1 MTKIF
6 ALLLLCSSC
15 VHYNVYR
22 IGRHEKIIEVSD
34 TTTKNKHRMA
44 MMAKRKADLLGCD
57 KLEYL
62 EINDT
67 SARCLCTYTP

>member
-1 MTKIF
+1 MRYLF
-6 ALLLLCSSC
+6 LLLLTSC

-62 EINDT
+62 EITDT
-67 SARCLCTYTP
+67 NAKCLCIYEP